1 MGDTTSSP
9 RVILFTGKG
18 GVGKTT
24 VASATALHLSKLG
37 QRVVI
42 TSADPAHSLS
52 DVTQKT
58 LGSEPVT
65 IAANCDAQQL
75 DARERFEEHWTEIRE
90 WLLELF
96 QWAGV
101 KSIEAEELAV
111 LPGID
116 ELFSLIE
123 VESLI
128 ATGDYDTIVVDCAPT
143 AETIRLLALPEML
156 GWYMDRLFPA
166 SRRLTKLVGPLVSR
180 VTALPV
186 ASDAVF
192 ASGLDFYNRIERVKA
207 VLLNPDITT
216 VRLVLNPE
224 RVVVAEA
231 RRTHTYL
238 SLFGYHVDA
247 AIINRVL
254 PAPQELEPVPLDS
267 WVSEWRDA
275 QQEQL
280 ERIHQDFSSLTLFQ
294 APHSGREIIGISA
307 LTEFGHAL
315 WHDHDPREVCQHHDL
330 FSLDRNGDEYV
341 LTLELPHVESDDVDL
356 TLVAN
361 ELQVTIGPYRRH
373 LALPDMLLT
382 TEIKSAKL
390 NHGELRIV
398 FQSAGSTSNT
408 EATDSPP
415 LSPHEGTS

>member
-1 MGDTTSSP
+1 MGDIISSP

-24 VASATALHLSKLG
+24 VASATALHLSELG

-52 DVTQKT
+52 DVTQTT
-58 LGSEPVT
+58 LGSEPT
-65 IAANCDAQQL
+65 AIAANCDAQQL

-128 ATGDYDTIVVDCAPT
+128 ATGQYDTIVVDCAPT

-247 AIINRVL
+247 AIVNRVL
-254 PAPQELEPVPLDS
+254 PAPEDQESDAVNS

-280 ERIHQDFSSLTLFQ
+280 ERIQEDFSSLTLFK
-294 APHSGREIIGISA
+294 APHSGREVIGISA
-307 LTEFGHAL
+307 LTDFGSKL
-315 WHDHDPREVCQHHDL
+315 WHDHHPREVCQHHDL
-330 FSLDRNGDEYV
+330 FSLERNGDVYV
-341 LTLELPHVESDDVDL
+341 LTLELPHAESDDVDL

-373 LALPDMLLT
+373 LALPDMLLSS
-382 TEIKSAKL
+382 EIKSAKL
-390 NHGELRIV
+390 EEGELRIV
-398 FQSAGSTSNT
+398 FQSAGSINDNDAS
-408 EATDSPP
+408 DQPISP
-415 LSPHEGTS
+415 SHGGAS